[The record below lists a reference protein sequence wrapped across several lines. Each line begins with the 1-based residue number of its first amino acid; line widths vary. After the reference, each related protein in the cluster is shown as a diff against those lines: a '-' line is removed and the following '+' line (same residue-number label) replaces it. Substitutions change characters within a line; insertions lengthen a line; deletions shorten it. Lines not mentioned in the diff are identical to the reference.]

1 MNLSP
6 VSRRVRAP
14 LLVLL
19 MVCTGLLAAC
29 GTLPGAQLK
38 PDPVTEYGAAI
49 RWNEFERASA
59 FLDPAAT
66 LPPLTDLERE
76 RMKQIEVTGYEVK
89 SQHPLPDGGMA
100 QEVEIRVVNKH
111 TQLERK
117 FIDHQVW
124 RYDAAA
130 KGYVLSSG
138 LPDFGAER

>member
-19 MVCTGLLAAC
+19 AASAGLLAAC
-29 GTLPGAQLK
+29 GSLPGAQLQ

-59 FLDPAAT
+59 FLDPVAQ

-76 RMKQIEVTGYEVK
+76 RIKQLQVTGYEVK

-111 TQLERK
+111 TQLERT
-117 FIDHQVW
+117 ITDHQVW

>member
-6 VSRRVRAP
+6 VSRRVRAS

-19 MVCTGLLAAC
+19 AASAGLLAAC
-29 GTLPGAQLK
+29 GSLPGAQLK

-59 FLDPAAT
+59 FLDPVAQ

-76 RMKQIEVTGYEVK
+76 RIKQLQVTGYEVK

-111 TQLERK
+111 TQLERT
-117 FIDHQVW
+117 ITDHQVW